1 MAEISK
7 ENDKIEMLFIVDS
20 HAHSSILIETSL
32 LALGML
38 ESDIYAF
45 RKLKLRF
52 KDFCGLN
59 WSDESL
65 FFFIYILIY
74 ICKNINNNKK
84 THQNTWLVLEI
95 RQVSDFGLSSFNF
108 QVSVINT
115 PSTLYMKKYQFSY
128 MIG

>member
-32 LALGML
+32 LALGTF

-45 RKLKLRF
+45 TKLKLRF

-59 WSDESL
+59 
-65 FFFIYILIY
+65 
-74 ICKNINNNKK
+74 
-84 THQNTWLVLEI
+84 
-95 RQVSDFGLSSFNF
+95 
-108 QVSVINT
+108 
-115 PSTLYMKKYQFSY
+115 
-128 MIG
+128 